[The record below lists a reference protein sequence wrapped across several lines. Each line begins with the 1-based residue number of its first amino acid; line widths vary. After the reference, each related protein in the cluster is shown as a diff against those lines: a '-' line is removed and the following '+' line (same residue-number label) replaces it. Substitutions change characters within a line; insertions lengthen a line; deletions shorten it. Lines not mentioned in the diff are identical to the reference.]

1 MNAETIL
8 NAAIGVLQR
17 RGRCR
22 GHFETRDGKVC
33 QLGALAVA
41 AGHEPDLWM
50 GLRDLTFEKLGQ
62 ADRVLVEAARILA
75 QVEAP
80 MQPVREMS
88 LDQVVTLLGDSNDIA
103 SDSEVFTF
111 LSRAARVAAARE
123 SWRSVWR
130 GAARLAE
137 KAGAA

>member
-1 MNAETIL
+1 MNTETIL

-33 QLGALAVA
+33 QMGALAVA

-50 GLRDLTFEKLGQ
+50 GLRDLAFEKLGP

-88 LDQVVTLLGDSNDIA
+88 LDELVTLLGDSNDITCDAEIFDFLTKAAHEAGLRVQVA
-103 SDSEVFTF
+103 S
-111 LSRAARVAAARE
+111 
-123 SWRSVWR
+123 
-130 GAARLAE
+130 
-137 KAGAA
+137 